1 MSQLSQAVK
10 DFTRK
15 TAAVLSSYF
24 GGEKQNTIQHV
35 HESTRKSETLETLE
49 FFVERQ
55 QLEKKKSKK
64 SVDEVSSLLFFFLSG
79 KERWKINWKGNEESE
94 EKMTVPGVV
103 VISDP
108 SDLPTRGGK
117 VSVLIIARQK
127 KV

>member
-35 HESTRKSETLETLE
+35 HESKSETLETLE
-49 FFVERQ
+49 YFVERQ

-64 SVDEVSSLLFFFLSG
+64 SVDEVCSLFFLSLS
-79 KERWKINWKGNEESE
+79 GNE
-94 EKMTVPGVV
+94 
-103 VISDP
+103 
-108 SDLPTRGGK
+108 R
-117 VSVLIIARQK
+117 
-127 KV
+127 